1 MEISLRLKIVSSM
14 VDNCECVADIG
25 TDHGYV
31 PIYLVESK
39 VCKRAIASD
48 INKGPVEKARF
59 NIKLYGLENKID
71 VRLGS
76 GLATIKPGEAQY
88 VIIAGMGGNLIRD
101 IIIDGMEVF
110 KKADALILQPMRN
123 SEVLREYIYKSG
135 FKIIDEELC
144 IDENRFYEIIKIR
157 YDNERQE
164 VDSIFYEVG
173 KALIDKKHKLLL
185 KFVRSKIESYNKII
199 LNIKDN
205 TELARSRKEDLCNKI
220 KKLQE
225 LIECI

>member
-1 MEISLRLKIVSSM
+1 MEISLRLKTVSSM
-14 VDNCECVADIG
+14 VDNCKCAADIG

-39 VCKRAIASD
+39 VCKRVIASD

-59 NIKLYGLENKID
+59 NIKLHGLEDKID

-76 GLATIKPGEAQY
+76 GLASIKPGEAQQ

-110 KKADALILQPMRN
+110 KKLDALILQPMRN

-144 IDENRFYEIIKIR
+144 IDENRFYEIIKVR
-157 YDNERQE
+157 YDNEKQE

-185 KFVRSKIESYNKII
+185 KFVKSKIESYNKII

-205 TELARSRKEDLCNKI
+205 TELARRRKEDLCNKI

>member
-59 NIKLYGLENKID
+59 NIKLHGLENKID

-76 GLATIKPGEAQY
+76 GLASIKPGEAQY

-101 IIIDGMEVF
+101 IIIDGMEIF

>member
-59 NIKLYGLENKID
+59 NIKLHGLENKID

-164 VDSIFYEVG
+164 VDNIFYEVG

-205 TELARSRKEDLCNKI
+205 TELARSRREDLCNKI